1 MSFVKLETNVE
12 SYINIKIK
20 HLKIIQTAT
29 KSKTFLFNIQSKFN
43 LAKNIFSFYRN
54 SDILGIFLLFC
65 VNNRCHTD
73 NEICVVIIS

>member
-12 SYINIKIK
+12 NYINIKIK
-20 HLKIIQTAT
+20 HLKTIQAAT

-54 SDILGIFLLFC
+54 SDMLGYSFILCKKSLS
-65 VNNRCHTD
+65 RRQ
-73 NEICVVIIS
+73 